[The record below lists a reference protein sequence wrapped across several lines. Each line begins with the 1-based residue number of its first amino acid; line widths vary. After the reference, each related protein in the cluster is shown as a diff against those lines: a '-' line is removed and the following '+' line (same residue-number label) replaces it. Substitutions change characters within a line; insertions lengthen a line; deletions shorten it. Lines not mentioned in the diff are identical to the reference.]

1 MQPESQNSI
10 SSAVFGLQNSLRKLQ
25 QDCSSLQKPTDD
37 NQVQPN
43 GKKKKKK

>member
-10 SSAVFGLQNSLRKLQ
+10 SSAVFGLQSSLKKLQ
-25 QDCSSLQKPTDD
+25 LDCSSLQKPTDD

-43 GKKKKKK
+43 GRIK